1 MFTFLI
7 FVILSTVYSKKYSDY
22 ENSKILQFLGMK
34 SEFNHSA
41 NHWYQKLMT
50 FGRKNT
56 SLMIG
61 IARELLTIEIFAIV
75 LIKRNVKIII
85 S

>member
-1 MFTFLI
+1 MDF
-7 FVILSTVYSKKYSDY
+7 
-22 ENSKILQFLGMK
+22 ENSKILQFLGIK

-41 NHWYQKLMT
+41 NHSYQKLMT

-56 SLMIG
+56 SMRIG
-61 IARELLTIEIFAIV
+61 IVREVLTIEIFAIV

-85 S
+85 N

>member
-1 MFTFLI
+1 MYF
-7 FVILSTVYSKKYSDY
+7 
-22 ENSKILQFLGMK
+22 ENSKILQFLGLK

-41 NHWYQKLMT
+41 SHLYQKLMT

-56 SLMIG
+56 SMMIG
-61 IARELLTIEIFAIV
+61 IVREVLTIEIFAIV